1 MKKLSV
7 LFCLAAFLLCCKPAL
22 ADGGRIHVLPQPVS
36 VKEQA
41 GSFVLGG
48 NVALVVHTADDAT
61 KNAVAVFAG
70 HFSAVSGV
78 NLRTVFKP
86 TSGKRIDVY
95 LDEKPNPNG
104 AEAYALTVSPGNIS
118 LHASAAGG
126 IFNGL
131 QTLLQLLPAN
141 AAKPATGTATIPC
154 VEITDYPRFGWRGLM
169 LDVSRHFFTKEEVL
183 KYIDEMSA
191 FKYNTLHLHLS
202 DDNGWRV
209 EIKSLP
215 LLTQVGAWRVKRT
228 GRFGQFP
235 KPEWREPATDGG
247 FYTQDDIRE
256 MLQYA
261 AARNI
266 TILPEIDI
274 PAHSLALIASYPNL
288 SCTQMPYYVN
298 PGSNFYTEED
308 NVLCV
313 GNDSI
318 YVVLDKIFT
327 ELAQLFPN
335 QYIHVGGD
343 EAYKGFWEKCP
354 KCQKRMADE
363 HLKNTDELQ
372 SYFVRRMEQML
383 KSKGKKLIGWD
394 EILEGGLAPEATV
407 MSWRGMQGGINA
419 AKMNHHVVMSPWG
432 FCYIDLYQGDPNV
445 EPATY
450 GKLLLK
456 TSYSF
461 EPVPDSVDASYI
473 LGGQANLWS
482 ESVPTFRHAEY
493 MTWPRSLA
501 TAEVLWSPKNTR
513 NWDGFVANMQE
524 QFKRFDA
531 AGINYSKAAYDAV
544 ITSKKGEEDTVFV
557 KLACEITGTDIYY
570 TFDETNADNYS
581 LKYAGTAFTF
591 PYGANQIKVITYKD
605 GKPIGKQITVTKKQL
620 AERANDRPDW

>member
-1 MKKLSV
+1 MKNLST
-7 LFCLAAFLLCCKPAL
+7 LLCFVMLMVVGKPVF
-22 ADGGRIHVLPQPVS
+22 ADGGRIHILPQPVS
-36 VKEQA
+36 VTEQP
-41 GSFVLGG
+41 GSFQLSDKVSIIIHGTDTTI
-48 NVALVVHTADDAT
+48 NT
-61 KNAVAVFAG
+61 AVAVFASHLSTASG
-70 HFSAVSGV
+70 INLHTANKSAG
-78 NLRTVFKP
+78 
-86 TSGKRIDVY
+86 GKHIDIFI
-95 LDEKPNPNG
+95 DEKSNAHG
-104 AEAYALTVSPGNIS
+104 SEAYTLAVTTSNIALHTSSV
-118 LHASAAGG
+118 GG
-126 IFNGL
+126 AFYGL
-131 QTLLQLLPAN
+131 QSLLQLLPA
-141 AAKPATGTATIPC
+141 AKPASGNVEIPC
-154 VEITDYPRFGWRGLM
+154 AEISDYPRFGWRGLM
-169 LDVSRHFFTKEEVL
+169 LDVSRHFFTKAEVL
-183 KYIDEMSA
+183 KYIDEMAA
-191 FKYNTLHLHLS
+191 FKFNTLHLHLS

-228 GRFGQFP
+228 GRFGSFP
-235 KPEWREPATDGG
+235 QPEWREPATDGG

-274 PAHSLALIASYPNL
+274 PAHSLALIASYPKL

-298 PGSNFYTEED
+298 PGSDFYGQQD

-313 GNDSI
+313 GNDSV
-318 YVVLDKIFT
+318 YVILDKIFT
-327 ELAQLFPN
+327 ELSQLFPN
-335 QYIHVGGD
+335 PYIHIGGD
-343 EAYKGFWEKCP
+343 EADKDFWAKCP

-363 HLKNTDELQ
+363 HLANTDELQ
-372 SYFVRRMEQML
+372 SYFVRRIEQIL

-407 MSWRGMQGGINA
+407 MSWRGMDGGIKA
-419 AKMNHHVVMSPWG
+419 AKMNHHVVMTPWG

-456 TSYSF
+456 TSYNF
-461 EPVPDSVDASYI
+461 EPVPDSVDASFI

-501 TAEVLWSPKNTR
+501 IAEVLWSPKSTR
-513 NWDGFVANMQE
+513 NWDGFISSVEE

-531 AGINYSKAAYDAV
+531 AGVNYSKAVYDAV
-544 ITSKKGEEDTVFV
+544 ITSKKGGEDTVFI
-557 KLACEITGTDIYY
+557 KLGCEITNADIYY

-581 LKYAGTAFTF
+581 LKYNGTPLTF
-591 PYGANQIKVITYKD
+591 PFGANKIKVVTYKD
-605 GKPIGKQITVTKKQL
+605 GKPIGKQITVTKKEL
-620 AERANDRPDW
+620 EERANDRPDW